1 MYIYICIYI
10 YIYIYRGVFIF
21 RLCVRAKI
29 NKNKGLPNKQ
39 LRNIKLGWA
48 DFQIGW
54 VFFYK
59 MLEFLVG
66 VACGAKK
73 FLYFTSKVTFSRY
86 FWLFVFK
93 MLEFPVGVACGAKKF
108 LYFTPK
114 VTFSR
119 YFCFWAPAGSK
130 S

>member
-1 MYIYICIYI
+1 
-10 YIYIYRGVFIF
+10 
-21 RLCVRAKI
+21 
-29 NKNKGLPNKQ
+29 
-39 LRNIKLGWA
+39 LGGY
-48 DFQIGW
+48 FLL
-54 VFFYK
+54 K